1 MKPEDIHKHLQS
13 AADKMYIHGDKAVE
27 HLTPVEVSS
36 ALFACGCDY
45 RVEPD
50 EVGVPRLVF
59 DNVALVVVDGKYR
72 AYQRDKRSN
81 RDATLP
87 S

>member
-27 HLTPVEVSS
+27 HLSPDERGSV
-36 ALFACGCDY
+36 LFACGCDY
-45 RVEPD
+45 RMEPNDIRVEHD
-50 EVGVPRLVF
+50 GVLHMIF

-72 AYQRDKRSN
+72 AYQKYKGRQ
-81 RDATLP
+81 
-87 S
+87 